1 MLFTDNLTGVSLT
14 VWLMSDA
21 DRSLYNTRDYLGDRN
36 PFITGI
42 RDKNV
47 LSGQLE

>member
-14 VWLMSDA
+14 VWLMFDA
-21 DRSLYNTRDYLGDRN
+21 DRNLYNTRGSLGDRN

-42 RDKNV
+42 RD
-47 LSGQLE
+47 